1 MPYVVLAL
9 VLMLFAIGVIW
20 IISTRNSFVK
30 LKVKINEAE
39 SGIDV
44 ALTKR
49 YDVLTKL
56 LDVTKGYAEHEKSI
70 LTETAKLR
78 TGSTLKEKE
87 EYNTALSE
95 AFRQIYA
102 VAENYP
108 VLTADRSFKELQMAI
123 SDTEEHLQA
132 SRRAY
137 NGNVSIYN
145 QKINTFPS
153 NIIADSMGLE
163 PIEFFQ
169 AEEEKRQDV
178 SMKF

>member
-1 MPYVVLAL
+1 MPYVVLTL
-9 VLMLFAIGVIW
+9 VLMLFIIAVIW
-20 IISTRNSFVK
+20 IISTRNSFVR
-30 LKVKINEAE
+30 LKVKISEAE

-56 LDVTKGYAEHEKSI
+56 LDVTKGYAEHEKTV
-70 LTETAKLR
+70 LTQTAMLR
-78 TGSTLKEKE
+78 SGSTLKEKE
-87 EYNTALSE
+87 EYSSKLTE

-108 VLTADRSFKELQMAI
+108 VLTADRSFKELQMTI

-132 SRRAY
+132 ARRAY
-137 NGNVSIYN
+137 NGSVSIYN

-163 PIEFFQ
+163 SIDFFQ